1 MSMAELKITEQTSHQ
16 GMRADLKGFTLL
28 AERLRGLTGVDLVAS
43 EKNLTLMAC
52 RLGPLMRR
60 LGTSTY
66 TEYDRV
72 LRGGEGG
79 VVREFI
85 SIMTT
90 HTTDF
95 YRESQHFDLFGKL
108 IEPLLK
114 AKRTQR
120 NPELRVWCAA
130 ASSGQEA
137 YSMLFQLLE
146 ACPTLVHWTV
156 PFLASDIDRGL
167 LLKAAAGKYTEQE
180 MAKVPQGVREKYF
193 DRKAA
198 GQTGATVRSQYRKK
212 ITFAEFNL
220 AIPKYPFQHAFDI
233 VFCRNVLIYFS
244 QADGVAVVDRLAEN
258 IAPGG
263 YLFLG
268 HAEMGFV
275 KTKLLKAVA
284 PAVFQKQ
291 VL

>member
-1 MSMAELKITEQTSHQ
+1 MSISEFKFGEQTAHQ

-28 AERLRGLTGVDLVAS
+28 AERLRGLAGVDLVVS

-52 RLGPLMRR
+52 RLGPLLRKY
-60 LGTSTY
+60 GTPNYSDY
-66 TEYDRV
+66 EKL
-72 LRGGEGG
+72 LRGSDGG

-85 SIMTT
+85 SVMTT

-95 YRESQHFDLFGKL
+95 YREAQHFELFGKL
-108 IEPLLK
+108 MDPILK
-114 AKRTQR
+114 GKRNER

-130 ASSGQEA
+130 ASSGQEP
-137 YSMLFQLLE
+137 YSMLFKLLE
-146 ACPTLVHWTV
+146 ACPTLVHWTLR
-156 PFLASDIDRGL
+156 FLASDIDRGL
-167 LLKAAAGKYTEQE
+167 LLKGAAGIYTDQE
-180 MAKVPQGVREKYF
+180 MAKVPQAAREKYF
-193 DRKAA
+193 DKRLP
-198 GQTGATVRSQYRKK
+198 GQTTYTVRSQYRKK

-220 AIPKYPFQHAFDI
+220 AVPHYPFQHPFEM

-244 QADGVAVVDRLAEN
+244 QADGVAVVDRLVET

-291 VL
+291 IG